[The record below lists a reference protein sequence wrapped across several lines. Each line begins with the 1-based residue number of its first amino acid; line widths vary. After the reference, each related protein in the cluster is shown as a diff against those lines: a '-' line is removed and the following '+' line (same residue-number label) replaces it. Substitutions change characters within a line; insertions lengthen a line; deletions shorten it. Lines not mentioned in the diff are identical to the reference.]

1 MQPFDS
7 ISQLCSIPISFIEI
21 IGIVYLA
28 LHYLDCIL
36 LGLVEAVVLVVLVEM
51 DSMLVEGFVLVEAV
65 ALVEVAVS
73 VECLWWL
80 IWLPYVG

>member
-1 MQPFDS
+1 MLHSHFCYRN
-7 ISQLCSIPISFIEI
+7 II
-21 IGIVYLA
+21 IGVVYLA
-28 LHYLDCIL
+28 LHYLDCVL

-51 DSMLVEGFVLVEAV
+51 YSMLVEGFVLVEAV
-65 ALVEVAVS
+65 ALVEVAVW